1 MPKIDYQE
9 LKVLSDELTALRQT
23 TVSHLEDYEQSN
35 DAFTSDT
42 ILTGTAWD
50 SGKGYHK
57 NYKIISRSIFNALY
71 DIDDSFKAHLAA
83 FKAVVGEAENRLDTD
98 ELVDLENELRRLQT
112 QKLEFMEAMAEVFKD
127 VPILKD
133 FFAQNTMNGTIKEIE
148 LLKRYEHFENTTQG
162 SFDGVYETIG
172 AITEAL
178 AFMGESKNFAGGSKG
193 YNEVNFAALGW
204 HQQLDKYN
212 QANEED
218 RYEIRE
224 IKTKYGT
231 FYQVLKN
238 GKVQKEASEALQYS
252 ELLDA
257 LGGMAKLTPEILKI
271 LVGLDD
277 VEILLDDGSTTVQK
291 MGSSIWILLSVLPPD
306 KIKDILKSAK
316 LAKNS
321 GKALDGI
328 HITEKQWKEYKA
340 LDKTVGGAVDDIPTA
355 FKQTEF
361 ASTYEARLGQTPALV
376 NKKVQF
382 VGARGESLSTLK
394 PPPDAKLESILKNA
408 GVEGVYYKNGVPD
421 FSPFSKAEIEIEYM
435 LGGKGALGS
444 KARDFNFQQANSN
457 LAKQL
462 NDSPSLAKT
471 FGMESGNIKP
481 RDIEKYRVQNN
492 LTWHELNN
500 GTTIQLVP
508 SEINSTFGH
517 IGGVGEINAG
527 AFVK

>member
-340 LDKTVGGAVDDIPTA
+340 LDKSATTIGRLVPGEVGKVTGGSSTKLGKNLLESMGVKKSGKWSGYQAQHIIPSELGNHSVIKKMGMDLDDATNGIFLRVPDDATSA
-355 FKQTEF
+355 MSRHRGYH
-361 ASTYEARLGQTPALV
+361 STYSEVVKRQLDKIDI
-376 NKKVQF
+376 N
-382 VGARGESLSTLK
+382 LSPQELQEQV
-394 PPPDAKLESILKNA
+394 AKLQQNLK
-408 GVEGVYYKNGVPD
+408 K
-421 FSPFSKAEIEIEYM
+421 
-435 LGGKGALGS
+435 L
-444 KARDFNFQQANSN
+444 Q
-457 LAKQL
+457 
-462 NDSPSLAKT
+462 
-471 FGMESGNIKP
+471 ESGLP
-481 RDIEKYRVQNN
+481 LYPSQGATVEMWERH
-492 LTWHELNN
+492 LTKLN
-500 GTTIQLVP
+500 
-508 SEINSTFGH
+508 
-517 IGGVGEINAG
+517 
-527 AFVK
+527 

>member
-9 LKVLSDELTALRQT
+9 LKSLSDELTALRQT

-50 SGKGYHK
+50 SGKRYHK
-57 NYKIISRSIFNALY
+57 NYKIISKSIFNALY
-71 DIDDSFKAHLAA
+71 DSDDALKAYLSA
-83 FKAVVGEAENRLDTD
+83 FKGVVGEAENRLDTD
-98 ELVDLENELRRLQT
+98 ELVELENELRRLQT

-148 LLKRYEHFENTTQG
+148 LLKRYEYFENTTQG
-162 SFDGVYETIG
+162 SFDEVYETIV

-193 YNEVNFAALGW
+193 YNEVDFSSLGW

-218 RYEIRE
+218 HYEIRE
-224 IKTKYGT
+224 TKTKYGT

-238 GKVQKEASEALQYS
+238 GKVQKEASEALQSS

-277 VEILLDDGSTTVQK
+277 VEILLDDGSTKVQK
-291 MGSSIWILLSVLPPD
+291 MGAGFWLLLSVLPPD

-316 LAKNS
+316 LAKKS

-340 LDKTVGGAVDDIPTA
+340 LDKSATTLGRLVPGEVGKVTGGSSTKLGKNLLESMGLKKSGKWSGYQAQHIIPSELGSHSVIKKMGMDLDDATNGIFLRVPDDA
-355 FKQTEF
+355 SS
-361 ASTYEARLGQTPALV
+361 AMSRHRGYHSTYSEVVKRQLDKIDI
-376 NKKVQF
+376 N
-382 VGARGESLSTLK
+382 LSPQELQEQV
-394 PPPDAKLESILKNA
+394 AKLQQNLK
-408 GVEGVYYKNGVPD
+408 K
-421 FSPFSKAEIEIEYM
+421 
-435 LGGKGALGS
+435 L
-444 KARDFNFQQANSN
+444 Q
-457 LAKQL
+457 
-462 NDSPSLAKT
+462 
-471 FGMESGNIKP
+471 ESGLP
-481 RDIEKYRVQNN
+481 LYPSQGATVEMWERY
-492 LTWHELNN
+492 LTKLN
-500 GTTIQLVP
+500 
-508 SEINSTFGH
+508 
-517 IGGVGEINAG
+517 
-527 AFVK
+527 

>member
-9 LKVLSDELTALRQT
+9 LKSMSDELTALRQT
-23 TVSHLEDYEQSN
+23 IVSHLEDYGQSN

-57 NYKIISRSIFNALY
+57 NYKIISKSIFNALY
-71 DIDDSFKAHLAA
+71 DIDDAFKAHLAA
-83 FKAVVGEAENRLDTD
+83 FKGVVGEAENRLDTD
-98 ELVDLENELRRLQT
+98 ELVELENELRRLQT

-193 YNEVNFAALGW
+193 YNEVNFTALGW

-291 MGSSIWILLSVLPPD
+291 MGSSMWLLLSVLPPD

-340 LDKTVGGAVDDIPTA
+340 LDKSKDAI
-355 FKQTEF
+355 K
-361 ASTYEARLGQTPALV
+361 V
-376 NKKVQF
+376 NKNIAKIGDDMGKMGILVKHPNIN
-382 VGARGESLSTLK
+382 VDWSLYAEHGIERLNKRGMSQSLV
-394 PPPDAKLESILKNA
+394 ESIVKNGKTLEQA
-408 GVEGVYYKNGVPD
+408 GGNKYAFITQEGVAIV
-421 FSPFSKAEIEIEYM
+421 SKEGKLVTAWSKEFYDEPMIE
-435 LGGKGALGS
+435 LLKKL
-444 KARDFNFQQANSN
+444 
-457 LAKQL
+457 
-462 NDSPSLAKT
+462 
-471 FGMESGNIKP
+471 FGE
-481 RDIEKYRVQNN
+481 
-492 LTWHELNN
+492 
-500 GTTIQLVP
+500 
-508 SEINSTFGH
+508 
-517 IGGVGEINAG
+517 
-527 AFVK
+527 

>member
-57 NYKIISRSIFNALY
+57 NYKIFSRSIFNALY

-212 QANEED
+212 Q
-218 RYEIRE
+218 
-224 IKTKYGT
+224 
-231 FYQVLKN
+231 
-238 GKVQKEASEALQYS
+238 
-252 ELLDA
+252 
-257 LGGMAKLTPEILKI
+257 
-271 LVGLDD
+271 
-277 VEILLDDGSTTVQK
+277 
-291 MGSSIWILLSVLPPD
+291 SS
-306 KIKDILKSAK
+306 K
-316 LAKNS
+316 
-321 GKALDGI
+321 
-328 HITEKQWKEYKA
+328 
-340 LDKTVGGAVDDIPTA
+340 
-355 FKQTEF
+355 
-361 ASTYEARLGQTPALV
+361 R
-376 NKKVQF
+376 
-382 VGARGESLSTLK
+382 RRSL
-394 PPPDAKLESILKNA
+394 
-408 GVEGVYYKNGVPD
+408 
-421 FSPFSKAEIEIEYM
+421 
-435 LGGKGALGS
+435 
-444 KARDFNFQQANSN
+444 RD
-457 LAKQL
+457 
-462 NDSPSLAKT
+462 
-471 FGMESGNIKP
+471 
-481 RDIEKYRVQNN
+481 
-492 LTWHELNN
+492 
-500 GTTIQLVP
+500 
-508 SEINSTFGH
+508 
-517 IGGVGEINAG
+517 
-527 AFVK
+527 

>member
-9 LKVLSDELTALRQT
+9 LKSLSDELTALRQT

-71 DIDDSFKAHLAA
+71 DIDDAFKAHLAA
-83 FKAVVGEAENRLDTD
+83 FKGVVGEAENRLDTD
-98 ELVDLENELRRLQT
+98 ELVELENELRRLQT

-291 MGSSIWILLSVLPPD
+291 MGSSMWLLLSVLPPD

-340 LDKTVGGAVDDIPTA
+340 LDKSATTIGRLVPGEVGKVTGGSSTKLGKNLLESMGVKKSGKWSGYQAQHIIPSELGNHSVIKKMGMDLDDATNGIFLRVPDDATSA
-355 FKQTEF
+355 MSRHRGYH
-361 ASTYEARLGQTPALV
+361 STYSEVVKRQLDKIDI
-376 NKKVQF
+376 N
-382 VGARGESLSTLK
+382 LSPQELQEQV
-394 PPPDAKLESILKNA
+394 AKLQQNLK
-408 GVEGVYYKNGVPD
+408 K
-421 FSPFSKAEIEIEYM
+421 
-435 LGGKGALGS
+435 L
-444 KARDFNFQQANSN
+444 Q
-457 LAKQL
+457 
-462 NDSPSLAKT
+462 
-471 FGMESGNIKP
+471 ESGLP
-481 RDIEKYRVQNN
+481 LYPSQGATVEMWERH
-492 LTWHELNN
+492 LTKLN
-500 GTTIQLVP
+500 
-508 SEINSTFGH
+508 
-517 IGGVGEINAG
+517 
-527 AFVK
+527 

>member
-1 MPKIDYQE
+1 MSKIDYQE
-9 LKVLSDELTALRQT
+9 LKSLSDELTALRQT
-23 TVSHLEDYEQSN
+23 IVSHLEDYGQSN

-57 NYKIISRSIFNALY
+57 NYKIISKSIFNALY
-71 DIDDSFKAHLAA
+71 DIDDAFKAHLAA
-83 FKAVVGEAENRLDTD
+83 FKGVVGEAENRLDTD
-98 ELVDLENELRRLQT
+98 ELVELENELRRLQT

-291 MGSSIWILLSVLPPD
+291 MGSSMWLLLSVLPPD

-340 LDKTVGGAVDDIPTA
+340 LDKSKDAIKIGKEDKIIINGIESIHDLKNTDIFTDKALNHIFIGEINKKGLATGYHYDGLEDTVGKIIKG
-355 FKQTEF
+355 TESKPNKF
-361 ASTYEARLGQTPALV
+361 GVYEA
-376 NKKVQF
+376 KVE
-382 VGARGESLSTLK
+382 V
-394 PPPDAKLESILKNA
+394 
-408 GVEGVYYKNGVPD
+408 NGVP
-421 FSPFSKAEIEIEYM
+421 K
-435 LGGKGALGS
+435 
-444 KARDFNFQQANSN
+444 
-457 LAKQL
+457 
-462 NDSPSLAKT
+462 
-471 FGMESGNIKP
+471 
-481 RDIEKYRVQNN
+481 
-492 LTWHELNN
+492 LTNN
-500 GTTIQLVP
+500 GK
-508 SEINSTFGH
+508 STFFPDSWSSQQVVDAINEAFSNKNFIEGSFNTYTGTTKSGMK
-517 IGGVGEINAG
+517 ISFFVGKDGKIIS
-527 AFVK
+527 AFPIL

>member
-9 LKVLSDELTALRQT
+9 LKSLSDELTALRQT

-71 DIDDSFKAHLAA
+71 DIDDAFKAHLAA
-83 FKAVVGEAENRLDTD
+83 FKGVVGEAENRLDTD
-98 ELVDLENELRRLQT
+98 ELVELENELRRLQT

-340 LDKTVGGAVDDIPTA
+340 LDKSATTIGRLVPGEVGKVTGGSSTKLGKNLLESMGVKKSGKWSGYQAQHIIPSELGNHSVIKKMGMDLDDATNGIFLRVPDDATSA
-355 FKQTEF
+355 MSRHRGYH
-361 ASTYEARLGQTPALV
+361 STYSEVVKRQLDKIDI
-376 NKKVQF
+376 N
-382 VGARGESLSTLK
+382 LSPQELQEQV
-394 PPPDAKLESILKNA
+394 AKLQQNLK
-408 GVEGVYYKNGVPD
+408 K
-421 FSPFSKAEIEIEYM
+421 
-435 LGGKGALGS
+435 L
-444 KARDFNFQQANSN
+444 Q
-457 LAKQL
+457 
-462 NDSPSLAKT
+462 
-471 FGMESGNIKP
+471 ESGLP
-481 RDIEKYRVQNN
+481 LYPSQGATIEMWERH
-492 LTWHELNN
+492 LTKLN
-500 GTTIQLVP
+500 
-508 SEINSTFGH
+508 
-517 IGGVGEINAG
+517 
-527 AFVK
+527 